1 MEKPLKMC
9 QACSWQDLIFLLGA
23 YFFSAIRHS
32 EKAIL
37 MKASDFRVGNIMS
50 EVNNDPLVLPIR
62 NVQHSRELVKKER
75 GVLCQSI
82 FSTVRIHKKV

>member
-1 MEKPLKMC
+1 
-9 QACSWQDLIFLLGA
+9 
-23 YFFSAIRHS
+23 
-32 EKAIL
+32 